1 MPINVKK
8 AAAIGV
14 KETLEVFD
22 FADAVIDAVR
32 ISKANDGKV
41 DWRDAGNFFTPGF
54 KLMTAITGI
63 EKVDDELVDLDAQ
76 EIAIL
81 ESRITKYANN
91 PRYAVAT
98 GHLLA
103 FANEIAA
110 IVKEDKADKA
120 LA

>member
-1 MPINVKK
+1 MLSSVKK
-8 AAAIGV
+8 AAGIGI
-14 KETLEVFD
+14 KETQEVFD
-22 FADAVIDAVR
+22 FTDAVIDAVR

-63 EKVDDELVDLDAQ
+63 EKVDDELVDLDPQ

-81 ESRITKYANN
+81 ESRITKYAKN
-91 PRYAVAT
+91 PRYAAAA

-110 IVKEDKADKA
+110 IVKEDKAA
-120 LA
+120 EAA